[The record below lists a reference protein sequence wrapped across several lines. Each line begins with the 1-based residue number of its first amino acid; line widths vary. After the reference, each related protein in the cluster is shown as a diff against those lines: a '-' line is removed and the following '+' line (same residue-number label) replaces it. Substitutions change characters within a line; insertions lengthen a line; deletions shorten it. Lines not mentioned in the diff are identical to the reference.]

1 MTLVRARLTLLS
13 LVLLAGCDTPERVEG
28 LERVTATLEEGVI
41 ASTKE
46 AQAIRTDMEVL
57 EARATKAESDRDALE
72 ERVETLEA
80 AIARIDAEL
89 DAPAPAPIP
98 LPEEPSVKPGR
109 PDPAERYRVPV
120 GRSASKGSA
129 DAKVT
134 LVMVT
139 DFQCPFCKRVQATI
153 RGLERR
159 YGSDLRIVVKHN
171 PLAFHNRARPAALAA
186 EAAHEQGKFWELHD
200 LLYENNRALSDDDL
214 VRWAKKA
221 GCNMSR
227 FRADKA
233 KAEISRRVDED
244 VALAKKV
251 GARGT
256 PAFFI
261 NGRFLSG
268 AQPEA
273 AFAEVIDEELKEA
286 NRRIAAGTPQDF
298 LYEALMKGAKSG
310 V

>member
-1 MTLVRARLTLLS
+1 MTLVRAPLTLLS
-13 LVLLAGCDTPERVEG
+13 LVLLVGCDTPERVEG

-41 ASTKE
+41 TSTKE

-57 EARATKAESDRDALE
+57 EARAAKAESDRDALE

-80 AIARIDAEL
+80 AVARIDAEL
-89 DAPAPAPIP
+89 DAPPPVP

-120 GRSASKGSA
+120 GRSASKGLA

-153 RGLERR
+153 QVLERR

-214 VRWAKKA
+214 LRWAKKA

-233 KAEISRRVDED
+233 KAELGRRIDED
-244 VALAKKV
+244 VALANKV

-273 AFAEVIDEELKEA
+273 AFAKVIDEELEEA

>member
-1 MTLVRARLTLLS
+1 MLARATLIPIL
-13 LVLLAGCDTPERVEG
+13 LVLGCDTPQRVDG

-46 AQAIRTDMEVL
+46 SQSIRGDLEVIETRPVKAAADRRALTERIEVL
-57 EARATKAESDRDALE
+57 ETAL
-72 ERVETLEA
+72 
-80 AIARIDAEL
+80 ARIDAKLE
-89 DAPAPAPIP
+89 APAPDPV
-98 LPEEPSVKPGR
+98 LVEPTVKPGR

-120 GRSASKGSA
+120 GASASKGPA

-134 LVMVT
+134 LVMIT
-139 DFQCPFCKRVQATI
+139 DFQCPFCKRAQPTIQA
-153 RGLERR
+153 LERR
-159 YGSDLRIVVKHN
+159 YGADLRIVVKHN

-200 LLYENNRALSDDDL
+200 LLYENNRALSDEDL
-214 VRWAKKA
+214 RRWAKKA
-221 GCNMSR
+221 GCDMPR
-227 FRADKA
+227 FRSDQGKA
-233 KAEISRRVDED
+233 ALARRVDADIE
-244 VALAKKV
+244 LARKL

-256 PAFFI
+256 PAFFV

-273 AFAEVIDEELKEA
+273 AFAEVIDEELTEA
-286 NRRIAAGTPQDF
+286 DRRIASGTPQDS
-298 LYEALMKGAKSG
+298 LYDTLMKGAKSG